1 MKKSLSTFTALL
13 FMMALPLVAHAQ
25 GKLGVININ
34 AAIAG
39 SEEGKKVIADL
50 QKKYQPRQQEIERL
64 QQEAQSDQDRLT
76 KQASTLSADEQGR
89 LSRDLEDKQRLLKR
103 ATDDAQTDFAAD
115 RDGAVRRI
123 GQKMVQV
130 ISDYAEHNGFNL
142 VLDGAQV
149 PIYYAAKGVDITP
162 EIVKRY
168 DAANPVAGGATPA
181 KPAAKPA
188 VRPVAGS
195 AATKPK

>member
-1 MKKSLSTFTALL
+1 MKKSLSTITALL
-13 FMMALPLVAHAQ
+13 FMMALPLMAHAQ

-50 QKKYQPRQQEIERL
+50 QKKYAPRQQEIERL
-64 QQEAQSDQDRLT
+64 QQEAQSDQDRLN
-76 KQASTLSADEQGR
+76 KQASTLSEDEQGR

-168 DAANPVAGGATPA
+168 DAANPVAEGSTT
-181 KPAAKPA
+181 AKPA
-188 VRPVAGS
+188 VRSVAGS
-195 AATKPK
+195 AVTKPK